1 MKNTE
6 GSKSERKGRRNIKR
20 CAEFLHRNC
29 PCKNNINGLKQNKDP
44 RLGIWYKMSIVHDGL
59 AAKTSIGLQW
69 PTVASAGPLA
79 SLRSRILR
87 TQSGFQ
93 HQDVMGVGSATPKD

>member
-6 GSKSERKGRRNIKR
+6 DSKSKRKGKRNMKG
-20 CAEFLHRNC
+20 CAKILNRNY
-29 PCKNNINGLKQNKDP
+29 PCKNNINGLKQNKDSG
-44 RLGIWYKMSIVHDGL
+44 LGIWYKMSIVHDGL

-69 PTVASAGPLA
+69 LTVASAGPLA
-79 SLRSRILR
+79 SLRNRILR

-93 HQDVMGVGSATPKD
+93 HQDVMGVGSATPND